1 MNIGEVLA
9 RSVMGRDLVEP
20 EQSSGKAVPTK
31 KTRAKKITHGFDPR
45 KMVSTVSFTC
55 TACGQH
61 CGEDDTECP
70 HCHAEFVDTVWNPPA
85 DIKEALDKQRP
96 QAVIVVG
103 VGKSKVELCPGCGEE
118 VYAEYCESCGQRLD
132 WSYVK

>member
-1 MNIGEVLA
+1 
-9 RSVMGRDLVEP
+9 MGKDFVEP
-20 EQSSGKAVPTK
+20 GRVSGPEQQRAV
-31 KTRAKKITHGFDPR
+31 RITHGFDPR
-45 KMVSTVSFTC
+45 KIVSTVSYTC
-55 TACGQH
+55 SACGQH
-61 CGEDDTECP
+61 CGENDEWGCP
-70 HCHAEFVDTVWNPPA
+70 HCHAKFVDHIWNPPA
-85 DIKEALDKQRP
+85 DIKEAMDKQRP